1 MSDDIKTTEEAL
13 TPDKAMSL
21 AREAFSGST
30 DYFDANIRSRI
41 EQDIRRFQSRFPSG
55 SKYLSDSYRARS
67 KIFRPKTRAMV
78 RKNEAVAAEAFFST
92 LDMVSITPAD
102 ESNAVQAVSSEVMQA
117 LMQHRLTKSVPWF
130 LTCIGAYQDAQVTG
144 VVVSHQTWEYNPKK
158 KIDRPKIDLLPVENI
173 RFDPAA
179 SWVDPIN
186 TSPYVIRLI
195 PMYVKDVKSRM
206 KSGRWKALADAEIL
220 SAIRNYDTTRME
232 RDGNRTDSTRDVTSI
247 TDYTIVWVHQN
258 IVEWDGEDMMFYT
271 LGTDFLLNDP
281 EPLTAE
287 YAHCQEG
294 KRPFVM
300 GYCVIET
307 HKVYPVGA
315 SNLGAQVQD
324 EINEVTN
331 TRLDN
336 VKFVLNKRYFVK
348 RNKQVDVRS
357 LTRNVPGSVTLM
369 TDPKEDVHVQDTPDV
384 TSSSYNE
391 QDRLNLDFDD
401 VTGVFSGSSV
411 ASNRKLNETVGGMNI
426 LTGNANQVTGY
437 QLKTFVETWVE
448 PVLRQLM
455 LMEQYYETDD
465 VILGLVAKKAGLF
478 QRFGM
483 DKVTDDLLSQELS
496 LNVNVGMGATSPTDK
511 VNTLALGMGTIRTVL
526 SDGLLEKYG
535 LQPAEFIKEILGA
548 LGHKD
553 GGRFFDFENGEDPRI
568 QSLQQQIQELQQALA
583 AKHPPEIIAAQVKK
597 LLAEAE
603 NVQAK
608 KVQTGVQS
616 IYSATQGAQVIA
628 QMPQVSPIADMLMMA
643 SGYQQPSPAGVD
655 PNFPQPATPAPAAVD
670 FPTNT
675 SPMLPASPAQGQA
688 AGIETQAA
696 DGVIEQ

>member
-1 MSDDIKTTEEAL
+1 MSDEMNTLGAM
-13 TPDKAMSL
+13 TPDKALML
-21 AREAFSGST
+21 AREAYSGST
-30 DYFDANIRSRI
+30 DYFDANIRNRI

-55 SKYLSDSYRARS
+55 SKYLSDAYRARS

-102 ESNAVQAVSSEVMQA
+102 ESDMVQSVSAEVMQQ
-117 LMQHRLTKSVPWF
+117 LLQYRLTKSIPWF

-144 VVVSHQTWEYNPKK
+144 VVVSHQYWEYNPKK
-158 KIDRPKIDLLPVENI
+158 KIDRPKIEILPVENI

-179 SWVDPIN
+179 AWYDPIN
-186 TSPYVIRLI
+186 TSPYVIRLM
-195 PMYVKDVKSRM
+195 PMYVKDVKARM
-206 KSGRWKALADAEIL
+206 KSGRWIDMEDAKIL

-232 RDGNRTDSTRDVTSI
+232 RDGNRTDATRDVTSV

-258 IVEWDGEDMMFYT
+258 VVEWDGEDYLFYT
-271 LGTDFLLNDP
+271 LGTELLLSDP
-281 EPLTAE
+281 VPLTSE
-287 YAHCQEG
+287 YAHCVNG
-294 KRPFVM
+294 TRPFVL
-300 GYCVIET
+300 GCCVIET
-307 HKVYPVGA
+307 HKVYPVGS

-331 TRLDN
+331 QRLDN

-369 TDPKEDVHVQDTPDV
+369 TDPDQDVKVQDTPDV

-426 LTGNANQVTGY
+426 LTGNANQVTGF

-465 VILGLVAKKAGLF
+465 VVLALTAKKAGLF

-483 DKVTDDLLSQELS
+483 NTVTDELLSQELS

-553 GGRFFDFENGEDPRI
+553 GGRFFNFENGEDPRI
-568 QSLQQQIQELQQALA
+568 QSLQQQIQELQQALK
-583 AKHPPEIIAAQVKK
+583 AKNPPEVIAAQVKK

-603 NVQAK
+603 NITVK

-616 IYSATQGAQVIA
+616 IYSAMQGAQVIA
-628 QMPQVSPIADMLMMA
+628 QMPQVSPIADLLMQA
-643 SGYQQPSPAGVD
+643 SGYQPPTPVGVD
-655 PNFPQPATPAPAAVD
+655 PNFPQPSLPAPAAVD

-696 DGVIEQ
+696 DGVIAQ